1 MGNQSVRS
9 FDHYKS
15 QKMHL
20 RSILIILGLFLFQPG
35 NAQSIVGQVKDAK
48 GVPLPSASVIVDGT
62 NGQFADIDGRF
73 NFQLQ
78 PGTHEVRFSFI
89 GYISQNRTVELAGED
104 IEFNIVLEEDAVMI
118 DDVVVV
124 GYGVQRKKEVTGS
137 IVQVSS
143 KQITGIQTP
152 SFEAALQ
159 GQAAGVQVSQSSGV
173 AGAPSLIRV
182 RGVASVSAAGDPLY
196 VVDGIPITQ
205 EYFLRGNSGAMNNN
219 PLAAINPNDIE
230 SVEILKDA
238 AATGIYGSRGAN
250 GVILIT
256 TKRGKKGTAFEFS
269 TRAGFGIPATRPNM
283 MDTETYLALRQE
295 AWENDGGTG
304 YVWLPNMSSAGDDP
318 ATRQAAYMQAMNTQ
332 TDWVDETTGRGT
344 KGAINFGVRQGGD
357 RYNLY
362 AGVSK
367 DNNSSYLLGNS
378 YNRSS
383 GRVNFDWKPNSWA
396 TVVLSTSLSRG
407 ENNRIDAAWSGGMGD
422 AMSNALPYYPVRYEE
437 DVLDANGNVAHS
449 AGEYFLWFD
458 EWGGTKNPVAI
469 RELKKWKT
477 TEDRS
482 ISNAQLILTPI
493 EDLHVKLSGGFDYLH
508 LREDV
513 FNPGALSITSELGS
527 ANRYANYVLNWNYSA
542 TVDYRWE
549 LDDTQAVN
557 FLAGSEF
564 QRTDNYG
571 YGLYYGNVEGPIF
584 ESDSLSQE
592 AANVNRTV
600 NLPSQHS
607 FLSYFGRVNYSLK
620 DRYFLQ
626 ATARVDGS
634 SRFGRESRYG
644 FFPSLSAGWV
654 MSDEEWFNSENISFM
669 KVRSSIG
676 FTGNAALPDYARF
689 GTYSASNNGTTY
701 AGDSILYPIQ
711 PENPTL
717 RWETSRTIDASIEM
731 GLWQDRI
738 TFELAGYHKYSTDVL
753 MNVSTPASTGFT
765 NFWDNVGTILNRGV
779 ELSIKSRNLVGEF
792 QWNTDLNVARN
803 YNELIDIGDY
813 TPDAVSGGTNDSR
826 VIVGRPI
833 GSFYLVEHS
842 HADPETGLPVYLDLD
857 GNETYDYNNDIR
869 KYVGDGLPDIIG
881 GMNNTFR
888 YKNWDL
894 SALATFSIG
903 AKIFDSSAK
912 RQLGVVTGWNMREEK
927 LDRWRQ
933 PGDEATYPLLTLD
946 ETTYSLP
953 SGFPWWNT
961 SLFIYDASYV
971 RLRNLTIGY
980 NVPLQPGSAMTNC
993 RIAFN
998 ATNVFTITN
1007 FPGLDPEVVRDFENA
1022 QDRNMS
1028 PNVTYLTP
1036 PQERAFTLSIST
1048 NF

>member
-1 MGNQSVRS
+1 MFR
-9 FDHYKS
+9 FTFT
-15 QKMHL
+15 L
-20 RSILIILGLFLFQPG
+20 FLILIT
-35 NAQSIVGQVKDAK
+35 NAQAWSQVLSGQITDA
-48 GVPLPSASVIVDGT
+48 GNNPLPGASIIADGT
-62 NGQFADIDGRF
+62 TGEFADAEGKYS
-73 NFQLQ
+73 LALS
-78 PGTHEVRFSFI
+78 PGQHSIQFSYI
-89 GYISQNRTVELAGED
+89 GYITQTKSIELTGSGLTL
-104 IEFNIVLEEDAVMI
+104 NIQLADDAVLI
-118 DDVVVV
+118 EDVVVV

-137 IVQVSS
+137 IVQVDS

-205 EYFLRGNSGAMNNN
+205 EYFLRGNSGALNNN

-269 TRAGFGIPATRPNM
+269 TRAGIGTPATLPNM

-304 YVWLPNMSSAGDDP
+304 YVWLPNMTSASDDP
-318 ATRQAAYMQAMNTQ
+318 DTRKEAYLRALQTNTN
-332 TDWVDETTGRGT
+332 WVDETIGVGN
-344 KGAINFGVRQGGD
+344 KNAVNFGVRHGGE

-367 DNNSSYLLGNS
+367 DNNQSYLLGNS
-378 YNRSS
+378 YDRSS
-383 GRVNFDWKPNSWA
+383 GRINLDYTPSNQLKLI
-396 TVVLSTSLSRG
+396 LSTSLSRG
-407 ENNRIDAAWSGGMGD
+407 ENNRIDAAWSGGLGD

-437 DVLDANGNVAHS
+437 TEYDANGNVTHE

-458 EWGGTKNPVAI
+458 EWGGTKNPVAV

-482 ISNAQLILTPI
+482 ISNAQLIYSPLNNFNI
-493 EDLHVKLSGGFDYLH
+493 KVSGGFDYLH

-513 FNPGALSITSELGS
+513 FNPGALSITTDLGS

-542 TVDYRWE
+542 TADYRWE
-549 LDDTQAVN
+549 LDDTQALT

-571 YGLYYGNVEGPIF
+571 YSLFYGQVEGPIF
-584 ESDSLSQE
+584 ENDSLSQE
-592 AANVNRTV
+592 AANVNYTV

-607 FLSYFGRVNYSLK
+607 FLSYFGRINYTLK
-620 DRYFLQ
+620 DRYFFQ

-634 SRFGRESRYG
+634 SRFGRENRYG

-654 MSDEEWFNSENISFM
+654 VSDEDWFNSQSISFL
-669 KVRSSIG
+669 KVRTSVG
-676 FTGNAALPDYARF
+676 YTGNAALPDYARF
-689 GTYSASNNGTTY
+689 GTYSAANNGITY
-701 AGDSILYPIQ
+701 AGDSILFPIQ

-717 RWETSRTIDASIEM
+717 KWETSRTWDASVEM
-731 GLWQDRI
+731 GLWQDRVAL
-738 TFELAGYHKYSTDVL
+738 ELAGYHKYSTDVL

-765 NFWDNVGTILNRGV
+765 NFWDNVGTILNRGI
-779 ELSIKSRNLVGEF
+779 ELTIKSRNLVGEF
-792 QWNTDLNVARN
+792 QWNTDLNLARN
-803 YNELIDIGDY
+803 YNELIDIGNY

-826 VIVGRPI
+826 VIVGQPV
-833 GSFYLVEHS
+833 GSFFLVEHS
-842 HADPETGLPVYLDLD
+842 HVDPETGLPVYIDLE
-857 GNETYDYNNDIR
+857 GNETFDYNNDIR
-869 KYVGDGLPDIIG
+869 KYVGDGLPDLIG
-881 GMNNTFR
+881 GVNNTFR
-888 YKNWDL
+888 YKNFDL

-912 RQLGVVTGWNMREEK
+912 RQLGVVTGWNMRDEK

-933 PGDEATYPLLTLD
+933 PGDEATYPRLTLD

-961 SLFIYDASYV
+961 SLFIFDASYL
-971 RLRNLTIGY
+971 RLRNLTLGY
-980 NVPLQPGSAMTNC
+980 NLPLDSDSELQNC
-993 RIAFN
+993 RIAIN